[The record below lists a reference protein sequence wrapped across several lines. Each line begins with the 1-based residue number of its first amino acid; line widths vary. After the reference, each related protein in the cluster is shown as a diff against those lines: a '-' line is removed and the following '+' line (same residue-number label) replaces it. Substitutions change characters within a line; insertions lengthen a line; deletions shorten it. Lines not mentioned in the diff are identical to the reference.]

1 MAGSAEGLNK
11 LLEESGIQRDSEA
24 GMRMRTYLALLEKW
38 NSTINL
44 TASTEWSAI
53 QALFL
58 EAIRASAFYPGGA
71 VAHLDIGSGGGFP
84 AIPLRILQPSMQL
97 ELVESR
103 GKRCVFLETVV
114 NALEFREAVIHNRRL
129 DALLQRVGK
138 EKVWDCVSWKAIK
151 LESSDLDMLRKHAH
165 SKTQFWTFHGKE
177 LAVREPE
184 SFAKNFSIV
193 RNENLGCGREWNLSV
208 FRLS

>member
-1 MAGSAEGLNK
+1 MAESEEGLKK
-11 LLEESGIQRDSEA
+11 LLKEAGIRPDSESGV
-24 GMRMRTYLALLEKW
+24 RMLAYLALLEKW

-53 QALFL
+53 NPLFH
-58 EAIRASAFYPGGA
+58 EAIWASAFYPGGE
-71 VAHLDIGSGGGFP
+71 VSHLDIGSGGGFP

-114 NALEFREAVIHNRRL
+114 SMLQFRETLIHNMRL
-129 DALLQRVGK
+129 DELLHRVNK
-138 EKVWDCVSWKAIK
+138 EKIWDCISWKAIK
-151 LESSDLDMLRKHAH
+151 LDGRDLESLRRHAH
-165 SKTQFWTFHGKE
+165 SETQFWVFHGKE

-184 SFAKNFSIV
+184 AFAKDFKLL
-193 RNENLGCGREWNLSV
+193 RNEKLGCNKEWNLSI
-208 FRLS
+208 FRIA